1 LSKTRTDD
9 TAERIRRDGNVP
21 RHVAIIM
28 DGNGRWAKRRG
39 LPRINGHRAG
49 RRAVREAVE
58 GCVEL
63 KTEVLTLYTFSVE
76 NWSRPRAEV
85 AALMRFLE
93 QTLREERT
101 ELRQNDVR
109 LGAIGRLGDLPER
122 VQNTL
127 AETVEFLKGGR
138 GLLLNLAISYG
149 GRAEIVDAVKKM
161 MAKAPERTERPREV
175 DEQYFESHL
184 YTAGLPDPDLLIRT
198 SGELRISNFLLWQ
211 LAYSEIWVT
220 DTLWPDF
227 RKKHLFQAVRDYQ
240 KRDRRFGKVD

>member
-1 LSKTRTDD
+1 MSKTRPSEV
-9 TAERIRRDGNVP
+9 AEKIKRDGSVP

-28 DGNGRWAKRRG
+28 DGNGRWARRRG
-39 LPRINGHRAG
+39 LPRIHGHRAG
-49 RRAVREAVE
+49 RKAVREAVE

-63 KTEVLTLYTFSVE
+63 GVQVLTLYTFSVE
-76 NWSRPRAEV
+76 NWRRPQREV
-85 AALMRFLE
+85 SALMRFLE
-93 QTLREERT
+93 QTLREERE

-109 LGAIGRLGDLPER
+109 LRAIGRLADLPEK
-122 VQNTL
+122 VQETL
-127 AETVEFLKGGR
+127 AETIDFLKHGR

-149 GRAEIVDAVKKM
+149 GRAEIVDAVNRLVG
-161 MAKAPERTERPREV
+161 AEPGAVRRPLEV
-175 DEQYFESHL
+175 DERLFESYL

-227 RKKHLFQAVRDYQ
+227 RKRHLFQAIGDYQ
-240 KRDRRFGKVD
+240 HRERRFGRID